1 MLKRSPGLHVNLEYH
16 QLFLCRICIKIK
28 IQATRSYG
36 AEVVLSPTRDESD
49 TKVLNESNKDVYW
62 LPPFNNKQVI
72 AGQVL
77 QL

>member
-1 MLKRSPGLHVNLEYH
+1 MPEYAS
-16 QLFLCRICIKIK
+16 KIK

-49 TKVLNESNKDVYW
+49 NKVLKESKDKDVYW

-72 AGQVL
+72 AGQGTATL
-77 QL
+77 EALG